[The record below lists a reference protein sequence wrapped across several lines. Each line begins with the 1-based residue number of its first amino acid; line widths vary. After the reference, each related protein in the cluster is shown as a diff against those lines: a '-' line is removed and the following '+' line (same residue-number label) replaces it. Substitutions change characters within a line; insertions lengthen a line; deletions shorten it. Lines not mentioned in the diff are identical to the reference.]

1 MFLIFLL
8 FQQPWAIAI
17 LLSNELHC
25 SGSILSEKYV
35 LTAAHCFHQYDE
47 TKMTI
52 IAGSDDPT
60 NQIPERKR
68 RWVQEKKVDNVEIHP
83 LYKNPAARYDLA
95 LVKIKGRF
103 TFQNSRWPICI
114 PEETRPREFHF
125 RLGYSLVGFGRDI
138 NRKNRGSVLT
148 TLDLD
153 VQQTNACSS
162 KYDKILN
169 DPSNDRHLRVK
180 NTLPKNFNN
189 EDSLI
194 CASKPGRAPGS
205 CPGDS
210 GGIFMRN
217 EWRADLK
224 DYRNIQTA
232 VVHGAA
238 QECNGERF
246 PSIFVRIDSNDALT
260 WINRIAFSKTTA
272 TPTRPTTRPTIRR
285 TTRPTSRPTTR
296 PTIRPTT
303 RPKTRPTKKS
313 QSKGMLLE

>member
-1 MFLIFLL
+1 MLIHLLIL

-17 LLSNELHC
+17 LLSDELWC

-35 LTAAHCFHQYDE
+35 LTAAHCFHRLDE

-52 IAGSDDPT
+52 IAGSDDPA

-68 RWVQEKKVDNVEIHP
+68 RLVQEKKIDNVEIHP
-83 LYKNPAARYDLA
+83 LYENPAARYDLA

-103 TFQNSRWPICI
+103 TFRNSRWPICI
-114 PEETRPREFHF
+114 PDETRSREFHF
-125 RLGYSLVGFGRDI
+125 NRGYSLVGFGRDI
-138 NRKNRGSVLT
+138 NKKDRGSVLT

-153 VQQTNACSS
+153 VQPTGACSS
-162 KYDKILN
+162 KYYKILN
-169 DPSNDRHLRVK
+169 DQSNDRHLRVK
-180 NTLPKNFNN
+180 NTLPKNFN
-189 EDSLI
+189 EDSLL

-217 EWRADLK
+217 EWRPDLA

-246 PSIFVRIDSNDALT
+246 PSIFVRIDSGDALA
-260 WINRIAFSKTTA
+260 WINRIAFSKTSS
-272 TPTRPTTRPTIRR
+272 TP
-285 TTRPTSRPTTR
+285 
-296 PTIRPTT
+296 
-303 RPKTRPTKKS
+303 
-313 QSKGMLLE
+313 QAKGIFLTDFSILNI